1 MGMNRDMRRG
11 MTGRF
16 CLWLTTLTAVIG
28 QGSRQDY
35 ERAQSLEA
43 RTANRIYH
51 SEVKPHWE
59 PRSSRFWYSVNT
71 SSTAQS
77 YLKVDAV
84 SGTRSPLFDT
94 ERLASLLAQTTGHTQ
109 SPGSLSLASVDYDWE
124 HDQLHF
130 RNDGHGW
137 TYSIRDHQLTKDTQ
151 PEVSSLKPLPTS
163 GGHHTRR
170 TGEPTQLT
178 FVNHRSGLAELFW
191 IDPEGHRRSY
201 GKVSGGAEKTLS
213 TYAGHV
219 WEVVGPDAVSWGFF
233 VAGDGINRAVLDATA
248 PPDPLPPEAQGE
260 PPTKHKSPDGRWA
273 LEIVDHNLH
282 LIGTNGSRE
291 VLTTDGTVDDAYTE
305 TIEWSPDSLH
315 AALLR
320 TRPAQTHEVHWVESS
335 PPDQL
340 EPRLHHQD
348 YLKPG
353 DRVAIPRPY
362 WVDIASRRVTP
373 AATHLCPN
381 PYELGELRWFP
392 DSSRFTFEYNQRGH
406 QVYRVLSVQVA
417 DGRVEPLIEETSPTF
432 IDYSGKHFLHWN
444 DPDHT
449 ALWMSERDG
458 WNHLWRYDSTTG
470 QVLNQVTR
478 GPWVVRRVLE
488 VVPETRQVWF
498 MASGLRSDEDPYH
511 QHLCRVQFDGSGFIQ
526 LTEGDG
532 THHVEFS
539 PDHRYFIDHWS
550 RVDQAPVTELRR
562 ADNDQ
567 RVLELERADI
577 GDLLTHGWS
586 LPERWSA
593 KGRDGKTAIWGILI
607 KPSNFSPERRY
618 PVVEEVYAGPQDAY
632 VPKAFGREVR
642 LHALAELGFIV
653 VQVDGMGTGC
663 RSKAFHDV
671 CWKNLADAGFADRI
685 AWIRSAA
692 ASRPWMDLSRVG
704 IYGGSAGGQNA
715 MRALID
721 HHDFYSVAVADCGC
735 HDNRMDKIWWN
746 EQWMGWPVGPEYEAS
761 SNAVQAHKLRG
772 KLLLMV
778 GELDTN
784 VDPSSTLQVVNALEK
799 ADRDFEFLVIT
810 GTGHGSAETPYG
822 NRRRMDFLVRNLWN
836 REPRWE

>member
-11 MTGRF
+11 MAGRF

-77 YLKVDAV
+77 YFKVDAV
-84 SGTRSPLFDT
+84 SGTRSPLFDS

-109 SPGSLSLASVDYDWE
+109 GPGSLSLASVDYDWE
-124 HDQLHF
+124 HNQLHF

-191 IDPEGHRRSY
+191 IDPEGCRRSY

-219 WEVVGPDAVSWGFF
+219 WEVVGPDAASWGFF

-260 PPTKHKSPDGRWA
+260 PPAKHKSPDGRWA

-362 WVDIASRRVTP
+362 WVDIASRHVTP
-373 AATHLCPN
+373 VATHLCLN

-417 DGRVEPLIEETSPTF
+417 EGRVEPLIEETSPTF

-539 PDHRYFIDHWS
+539 PDHHYFIDHWS

-562 ADNDQ
+562 ADNGQ

-577 GDLLTHGWS
+577 GDLLTQGWS

-593 KGRDGKTAIWGILI
+593 KGRDGKTDIWGILI

-653 VQVDGMGTGC
+653 VQVDGMGTSC
-663 RSKAFHDV
+663 RSKTFHDV

-692 ASRPWMDLSRVG
+692 TTRPWMDISRVG

-772 KLLLMV
+772 RLLLMV

-822 NRRRMDFLVRNLWN
+822 NRRRMDFLVRNLWS